1 MGYLEDN
8 ERNGRILLPDLVR
21 AFALLGIVLVNVAY
35 FAFPGEITYH
45 AGGLQTAFDS
55 AAYFGVNALFLFKS
69 YTLFSFMFGVGLAYQ
84 MMSADRRNTNF
95 KTAYFRRMLA
105 LIVLGIL
112 HVTLA
117 FQGDILIF
125 YGILGALLYFFRN
138 TSQRK
143 LIYTGISLIGVQVLV
158 GLGFALSLY
167 LGETYA
173 PDEMIAMA
181 ADIQRSSEAA
191 VAINDTGNFLTIALH
206 RWNDWFGMLLY
217 LLPFQ
222 GPGIFAFFLLN
233 ASAPLWTRSRK
244 LYLPIGVFLSFVGSG
259 IYMGSGSPVSA
270 QALFAY
276 TILAIAAP
284 LSSLG
289 YIGLI
294 AKWSEAPISRLK
306 VFLARGGSASLTAY
320 LLQSFI
326 LSLIFAG
333 YGLGYFAELGALACI
348 ALALCVG
355 IRCASV
361 YRAPLP
367 KLEIVLNKTRRS
379 KLRDRFFT

>member
-1 MGYLEDN
+1 MGYLQDN
-8 ERNGRILLPDLVR
+8 ERSGRILLPDLAR

-84 MMSADRRNTNF
+84 MMSAERRNTNF
-95 KTAYFRRMLA
+95 KTSYFRRMLA

-125 YGILGALLYFFRN
+125 YGVLGALLYFFRN

-143 LIYTGISLIGVQVLV
+143 LIYTGISLI
-158 GLGFALSLY
+158 
-167 LGETYA
+167 
-173 PDEMIAMA
+173 
-181 ADIQRSSEAA
+181 
-191 VAINDTGNFLTIALH
+191 VAINDSGNFLTIAIN
-206 RWNDWFGMLLY
+206 RWNDWLGMLLY

-222 GPGIFAFFLLN
+222 GPGIFAFFLLGLAGPRAGVLSN

-244 LYLPIGVFLSFVGSG
+244 LYLPIGVILSLVGSG

-326 LSLIFAG
+326 LSVLFAG
-333 YGLGYFAELGALACI
+333 YGLGYFAELSALLCI
-348 ALALCVG
+348 VLALCVG
-355 IRCASV
+355 IFTIAFASLWRMRFKQGPRDLAQPGALASTEHR
-361 YRAPLP
+361 YRSWRLFLTR
-367 KLEIVLNKTRRS
+367 LEDLS
-379 KLRDRFFT
+379 